1 MLSKD
6 ALRREFSADY
16 KRYYSTELFERE
28 NLHRRACRECGKFFW
43 SADESRELCGDSD
56 HEPYS
61 FIKGSPERVDYV
73 DFWRVFSRFFKE
85 NGHAEISRYPV
96 VSRWRQDLYFTIASI
111 QDFQRIEG
119 GKMSFEYKQNPLVV
133 PQICLR
139 FNDVPNVGITGRHL
153 TSFMMAGQHS
163 FSYPK
168 EGYWRDETIRMNYEF
183 LTRHVGVRKDGLT
196 YTEDVWAMGDF
207 SEFGPCIEAFSGG
220 LELVNNVFTEFEMVD
235 GERRELHE
243 KVVDVG
249 WGFERLLWYKS
260 GAQTVYDAVFPNE
273 VGHIYKSSGIK
284 PDHELYRKVASVS
297 GGVDVTEYRKRGS
310 AEAEIIRL
318 SGIDERTYNS
328 VIRPHQAVYAI
339 ADHTRTLL
347 FAISDGALPSNVGG
361 GYNLRILLRR
371 VFDFME
377 RYGIDIDIL
386 KLMELHAHDMRGL
399 YPELGESIDGIKDV
413 VEVERERY
421 ANTKRSSRKIV
432 ESLIGK
438 GHKRIDVDTAKRL
451 YESNGVTPE
460 FIEEVSKEMRM
471 EVEIDDEAYSKI
483 IKGDFADRK
492 RAERPGFDTS
502 GLRATERL
510 YYRFAESSTSRVV
523 RSFGDAVALDRTPFY
538 PEGGGQEADHGTIGD
553 AKVVG
558 ARLIDGVVV
567 HMLDGKHNLEEGSE
581 VECRVDLD
589 RRERIMAHHTAT
601 HLISAS
607 ARMVLGKHAWQEG
620 AGKGAGKA
628 HIDIAHYEPLSEK
641 DVADIERMANEF
653 ILKGIRVEML
663 EMDRGDAEAEFGF
676 SIYQG
681 HGVPAARLRI
691 VKISDKSG
699 KLIDAE
705 ACGGLHL
712 MGREHLIGIIKI
724 IDSARIHD
732 GVDRLEYVAGRSCL
746 DYISSMERRINSISK
761 SAGIDVDK
769 IEKGVPQM
777 IRELDM
783 YRKRYTEA
791 LEHLSGFAADDILRE
806 SRSKHIIKN
815 MNYNRLMLRN
825 IATHIVNSDD
835 SAVAMLYNEEMELVC
850 IAGKNAKISAAEFVR
865 TNTDK
870 IAMGLEFKGGGTD
883 RIAEGVLIVKNK

>member
-16 KRYYSTELFERE
+16 RRYYGTELFNKEGM
-28 NLHRRACRECGKFFW
+28 HRRACKACGKFFW
-43 SADESRELCGDSD
+43 SADESRELCGDSE
-56 HEPYS
+56 HEPYT
-61 FIKGSPERVDYV
+61 FIKDSHERVDYV
-73 DFWRVFSRFFKE
+73 DFWRAFSRFFE
-85 NGHAEISRYPV
+85 RNGHKEISRYPV

-163 FSYPK
+163 FNYPR
-168 EGYWRDETIRMNYEF
+168 EGYWRDETIRLNYEF
-183 LTRHVGVRKDGLT
+183 LTKHVGVKREGLT

-260 GAQTVYDAVFPNE
+260 GAQTVYDAAFPNE
-273 VGHIYKSSGIK
+273 VEHIYRSSGVR
-284 PDHELYRKVASVS
+284 PDHELYRRVAGVS
-297 GGVDVTEYRKRGS
+297 GVVDLTEYRERGS

-318 SGIDERTYNS
+318 SGIDESTYRS
-328 VIRPHQAVYAI
+328 VIKPHQAVYAI

-371 VFDFME
+371 VFDFVE

-386 KLMELHAHDMRGL
+386 RVMELHAHDMRGL
-399 YPELGESIDGIKDV
+399 YPELRESIDEINDII
-413 VEVERERY
+413 EVERERY
-421 ANTKRSSRKIV
+421 ANMRRTSRKIV
-432 ESLIGK
+432 ESLIGR
-438 GHKRIDVDTAKRL
+438 GGRIDVDTAKRV

-460 FIEEVSKEMRM
+460 FIEEVSRKMGKS
-471 EVEIDDEAYSKI
+471 VEIDEEAYSRI
-483 IKGDFADRK
+483 IKGDFTER
-492 RAERPGFDTS
+492 RRQERPAFDTT
-502 GLRATERL
+502 GLKPTERL
-510 YYRFAESSTSRVV
+510 YYGFAESSTSTVL
-523 RSFGDAVALDRTPFY
+523 RSFDNAVVLDRTPFY
-538 PEGGGQEADHGTIGD
+538 PEGGGQEADHGTIGE
-553 AKVVG
+553 ARVIG
-558 ARLIDGVVV
+558 ARLINGVVV
-567 HMLDGKHNLEEGSE
+567 HILDGGVRLREGDR
-581 VECRVDLD
+581 VECRVDID
-589 RRERIMAHHTAT
+589 RRERLMAHHTAT

-620 AGKGAGKA
+620 AGKGAEKA
-628 HIDIAHYEPLSEK
+628 HIDIAHYKPLSDK
-641 DVADIERMANEF
+641 DVAEIERRANEL
-653 ILKGIRVEML
+653 ILRGIRVEML
-663 EMDRGDAEAEFGF
+663 EMERGDAEAEFGF

-691 VKISDKSG
+691 VRITDRSG
-699 KLIDAE
+699 NLIDAE

-712 MGREHLIGIIKI
+712 MGREHLIGIIKVI
-724 IDSARIHD
+724 NSARIHD

-746 DYISSMERRINSISK
+746 DYISSMERRINSVSR

-769 IEKGVPQM
+769 IESGVPQM

-783 YRKRYTEA
+783 YRRRYAEA
-791 LEHLSGFAADDILRE
+791 LDHLSGFAAQDILRE
-806 SRSKHIIKN
+806 SGSKRIIKN
-815 MNYNRLMLRN
+815 INYNRLMLRN
-825 IATHIVNSDD
+825 IATRIANLDD
-835 SAVAMLYNEEMELVC
+835 SAVAMLYNEDMEIVC
-850 IAGKNAKISAAEFVR
+850 VSGKRSGVRATEFVR
-865 TNTDK
+865 ENLGM
-870 IAMGLEFKGGGTD
+870 IGERLEFKGGGTE
-883 RIAEGVLIVKNK
+883 RIAEGVLTVRDK